1 MRKILLAAAG
11 AMALVGGATAANAAA
26 SITAVTSPLT
36 APASSLFGDT
46 FNNMPTATTA
56 INDTFTF
63 NLMGGSALAD
73 SQVSTI
79 LLNGLANITFSSITL
94 DGNAFTKTSTDPGP
108 ETWALLSPILLANGT
123 HTINVMGTLTGANGA
138 YSGTL
143 NVSNA
148 VPEPATW
155 AMMLLGFG
163 GMGFVMRRRR
173 NPVLAQI
180 A

>member
-11 AMALVGGATAANAAA
+11 AMALVGGATTANAAA
-26 SITAVTSPLT
+26 TVTAVTSPLT

-46 FNNMPTATTA
+46 FNNMPGATTA

-63 NLMGGSALAD
+63 NLIGSGLAD
-73 SQVSTI
+73 AQVSTI
-79 LLNGLANITFSSITL
+79 LLGGLANITFTSVSL

-108 ETWALLSPILLANGT
+108 ETWALLSPIALSNGT
-123 HTINVMGTLTGANGA
+123 HTINVMGTLTGPNGA

-143 NVSNA
+143 NVANA

-155 AMMLLGFG
+155 AMMLVGFAG
-163 GMGFVMRRRR
+163 VGFALRRRR
-173 NPVLAQI
+173 RPVLAQI